1 MSRTTK
7 IAISV
12 AAVVVLAIGVGAF
25 LLLGMPAGK
34 TTAAYSS
41 PHAQT
46 TPANGT
52 APAADLAGQTANPA
66 PVQKEDLWILA
77 HEDWAISKN
86 IQVPQGPAG
95 WAVGFGPFYQPIRIP
110 FPSSGQ
116 APLMDGA
123 SAAMLAQAYGQRM
136 PVSVVPVTPDNTLHL
151 VSVPG
156 SHNNRLQHILAFWNG
171 TAWLPLA
178 TIEGYRSERP
188 LLIEP
193 TSATALFSEDVR
205 AQRNL
210 ISTQALAAY
219 LGEIASIH
227 PEFRTE
233 VSAED
238 AQVAFERLSWT
249 TLPGQQSLDVGFTI
263 RSTAGR
269 VSGKLGVDAKP
280 LAAGVTLLTLRTLAR

>member
-1 MSRTTK
+1 MSRTK
-7 IAISV
+7 IVIT
-12 AAVVVLAIGVGAF
+12 AAVLVILALIVGGF
-25 LLLGMPAGK
+25 MLLGRPSAQA
-34 TTAAYSS
+34 TAAYSS

-46 TPANGT
+46 TPSSADPAT
-52 APAADLAGQTANPA
+52 APAGQTASSPSA
-66 PVQKEDLWILA
+66 QKEDLWILA

-86 IQVPQGPAG
+86 VQLPQAPAG
-95 WAVGFGPFYQPIRIP
+95 WAIGFGPFYQPVRVP
-110 FPSSGQ
+110 FPSTGQ

-123 SAAMLAQAYGQRM
+123 SAGMITQAYGQRL
-136 PVSVVPVTPDNTLHL
+136 PVSVLPVTPDNTLHL
-151 VSVPG
+151 VSVPS
-156 SHNNRLQHILAFWNG
+156 SHNNRLQHILSFWNG
-171 TAWLPLA
+171 QAWLPLA

-193 TSATALFSEDVR
+193 TSASALFSEDVR

-238 AQVAFERLSWT
+238 AQVSFDRLSWNT
-249 TLPGQQSLDVGFTI
+249 FPGQQSLDVGFTI
-263 RSTAGR
+263 RSSAGR

-280 LAAGVTLLTLRTLAR
+280 LAVGVTLLTLRTLSR